1 MRITAPNA
9 NYNGVGAGGVSFVD
23 GVAELDT
30 DKPAHRAALAYFRDA
45 GYGIEGDE
53 PVQPEGPPVQPDSR
67 EVGSEQTVGER
78 LRDAAVDPQ
87 PEDFLPPTN
96 AGEADPHGPL
106 VVAPMVHASETGPIH
121 PGDVHVDDPE
131 QQQAQETAL
140 TEAVFV
146 NGEDVTEATR
156 AAAGEHDATKRP
168 AQSAPKDEW
177 VAFANHVDAT
187 AGVTEDHVE
196 PSKLT
201 KAQLIEQYGR
211 D

>member
-30 DKPAHRAALAYFRDA
+30 GKPAHRAALAYFRGA

-53 PVQPEGPPVQPDSR
+53 PTQPEGPPVQPDSR
-67 EVGSEQTVGER
+67 EVGGEQTVGER
-78 LRDAAVDPQ
+78 LRDAAVDPR
-87 PEDFLPPTN
+87 PSDFLPPTN
-96 AGEADPHGPL
+96 AGDADPHGPL

-140 TEAVFV
+140 TTAVFV
-146 NGEDVTEATR
+146 DGQDVTEATR
-156 AAAGEHDATKRP
+156 AAAGEHGGEARRP
-168 AQSAPKDEW
+168 AQSAPKADW
-177 VAFANHVDAT
+177 VEHALRVDADLSR
-187 AGVTEDHVE
+187 EDAE
-196 PSKLT
+196 SMT
-201 KAQLIEQYGR
+201 KAALIEQYGR